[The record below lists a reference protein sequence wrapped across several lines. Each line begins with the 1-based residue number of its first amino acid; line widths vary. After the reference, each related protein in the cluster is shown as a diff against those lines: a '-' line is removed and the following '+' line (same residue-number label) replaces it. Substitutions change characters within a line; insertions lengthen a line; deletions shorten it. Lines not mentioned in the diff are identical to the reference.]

1 VTAPTSDRA
10 VLLQQRVANSGV
22 KGIWASRIAVMLAVL
37 FVVLALLGIVR
48 NYSAVPFGDMWDGY
62 VSFFLRARDGGAAPW
77 FEPHGEHR
85 IVLSRPFFYADMLWF
100 GGRGILPLIMGPILT
115 AGQAGIFCL
124 VAASLGTAQFRPS
137 RLATYSVILA
147 ACFFWSQRENFTWAF
162 QIQFFL
168 AQLLP
173 LTSFY
178 LTACARDQKPPMHYA
193 GVWAVVTGVLAMG
206 GMANGVLTL
215 PLVLIL
221 GAAIG
226 LGRRWLLGTGG
237 VTVLALLV
245 FMMGFQGS
253 QAHTPM
259 LSVLLERPLDV
270 FHFVLGYLGAPFWF
284 VVGGPPWAVW
294 LAEAAGSAAL
304 LGAVITAPGIWRQRQ
319 AEPLRAAMLMMFGFA
334 AATAAITALGR
345 LPLPGGLAGAI
356 TSRYTGMAIIA
367 WLSLLLANLPGKTPP
382 RHALTIPLAA
392 LALLI
397 ALMPCQL
404 RAPRDQSPMRYR
416 RDLAALALAAQA
428 PDPDA
433 VSAIFPGTRAPYVL
447 HIASIAV
454 HEHLPVFGDANLV
467 PLIAMFSA
475 HVPSGQCSPGI
486 EDDLPLAG
494 AEGTHR
500 VDGHLPE
507 PPNEREHSR
516 ALVVDDRDTIV
527 GWVQIRPR
535 RARKS
540 GDNAA
545 GAAFSGYV
553 RDPRTRDPQ
562 WAITALRICQSPS
575 GAPLTHSE

>member
-1 VTAPTSDRA
+1 MTPTNSSPA
-10 VLLQQRVANSGV
+10 ALQQRVADSGI
-22 KGIWASRIAVMLAVL
+22 KGIWASRIALTLAFL
-37 FVVLALLGIVR
+37 SVVLALLGIAR

-77 FEPHGEHR
+77 IEPHGEHR

-100 GGRGILPLIMGPILT
+100 GGRGILTLIMGPVLT
-115 AGQAGIFCL
+115 AGLAGIFCL
-124 VAASLGTAQFRPS
+124 VAARLGMSQPRSS
-137 RLATYSVILA
+137 RVATYSVIVA

-173 LTSFY
+173 LASFY
-178 LTACARDQKPPMHYA
+178 LTARAGDQSQPMRHA
-193 GVWAVVTGVLAMG
+193 GIWGVVVGTLALG
-206 GMANGVLTL
+206 GMANGILTL

-237 VTVLALLV
+237 VTLLALIV
-245 FMMGFQGS
+245 FAQGFQGS
-253 QAHTPM
+253 QTHTPM

-270 FHFVLGYLGAPFWF
+270 FHFVLRYLGAPFWF
-284 VVGGPPWAVW
+284 VVGGAPWAIW
-294 LAEAAGSAAL
+294 LAEAAGAAVFFV
-304 LGAVITAPGIWRQRQ
+304 GAITAPRVWAKRHI
-319 AEPLRAAMLMMFGFA
+319 EPLRVAMITMFGFVV
-334 AATAAITALGR
+334 ATAAITALGR

-367 WLSLLLANLPGKTPP
+367 WLSLLLSNLSGVTSRHP
-382 RHALTIPLAA
+382 RSIPFAA
-392 LALLI
+392 IALLL

-404 RAPRDQSPMRYR
+404 RAPRDQSSMRYR

-433 VSAIFPGTRAPYVL
+433 VSAIFPADRTSYVL
-447 HIASIAV
+447 HIASIAL
-454 HEHLPVFGDANLV
+454 HEHLPVFGDSTLG
-467 PLIAMFSA
+467 PSIAMLGTQA
-475 HVPSGQCSPGI
+475 PPGLCSLGI
-486 EDDLPLAG
+486 EGALPLAG
-494 AEGTHR
+494 ADEVRR

-527 GWVQIRPR
+527 GWVQVRPS
-535 RARKS
+535 RAHKR
-540 GDNAA
+540 GDNMP

-553 RDPRTRDPQ
+553 RDPRTLDPQ
-562 WAITALRICQSPS
+562 WPITALRICQSPP
-575 GAPLTHSE
+575 GAPLAHSE